1 MMNHD
6 AIRNVIGIIGN
17 VVSFCL
23 FASPLP
29 TFLTIVKKA
38 AVEDFSPNPYLAAL
52 INCLMWVFYG
62 LPFVHPHSILVVTIN
77 GIGGIMELGYIVI
90 YIIYANRKQ
99 RWYVIKVLV
108 IEVVFT
114 CLVVGLTLGL
124 CHTYKTRSLVAG
136 IIALIF
142 NICMYGMPLDIV
154 RLVIRTRS
162 VEYMPFYLSLANFL
176 NGCIWVAFALLRFDL
191 FIMVSNGTGAILGA
205 VQLAVYATYSK
216 NPERDNKRRGWP
228 EVQLQT
234 TNTRAGI

>member
-29 TFLTIVKKA
+29 TFFTIVKKA

-52 INCLMWVFYG
+52 INCVMWVFYG

-77 GIGGIMELGYIVI
+77 GI
-90 YIIYANRKQ
+90 
-99 RWYVIKVLV
+99 
-108 IEVVFT
+108 
-114 CLVVGLTLGL
+114 VGLTLGL
-124 CHTYKTRSLVAG
+124 CHTYKARSLVAG

-176 NGCIWVAFALLRFDL
+176 NGCIWVAFALFRFDL
-191 FIMVSNGTGAILGA
+191 FIMISNGAGAVLGA
-205 VQLAVYATYSK
+205 VQLVVYASYSK
-216 NPERDNKRRGWP
+216 KPERDNKRRGWP
-228 EVQLQT
+228 AERLRY
-234 TNTRAGI
+234 TRFDSIAAIAAAAAASIAI